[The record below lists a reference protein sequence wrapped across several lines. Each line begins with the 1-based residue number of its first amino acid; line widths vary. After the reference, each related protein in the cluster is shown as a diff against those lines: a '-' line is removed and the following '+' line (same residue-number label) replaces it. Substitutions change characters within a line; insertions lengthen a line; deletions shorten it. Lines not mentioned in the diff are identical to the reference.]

1 MLHTFNLLAAQ
12 DSDYNTFDRADFRS
26 VLRNGMLIFGMTPVE
41 EWADVDDISQAVR
54 QNLKA
59 SLLADGFDLST
70 ADMAGA
76 IVVAHD
82 DVLSEIPMENIDY
95 AFNSLSRALG
105 NENITLHSG
114 IYEGRRPGMQ
124 VFTIVGGLQ
133 PPRARMEELENL
145 AR

>member
-1 MLHTFNLLAAQ
+1 
-12 DSDYNTFDRADFRS
+12 
-26 VLRNGMLIFGMTPVE
+26 VE
-41 EWADVDDISQAVR
+41 EWDDVDDISQAVR